1 MIHSYN
7 LSASLRH
14 LIEDERASE
23 VIVTAMFKLDNN
35 VVLQNTGCMALT
47 NLSADGE
54 FIFHFTLPMSSVSF
68 DCYKVWKLGSMNC
81 DQHINLDRLLFCNV

>member
-1 MIHSYN
+1 MMNSYN

-35 VVLQNTGCMALT
+35 GILQNTGCMALT

-54 FIFHFTLPMSSVSF
+54 FTFQF
-68 DCYKVWKLGSMNC
+68 
-81 DQHINLDRLLFCNV
+81 

>member
-1 MIHSYN
+1 MTIGDPQYN
-7 LSASLRH
+7 FFYPTLTLMMDFHNLTASLRH

-47 NLSADGE
+47 NLSADGK
-54 FIFHFTLPMSSVSF
+54 FTF
-68 DCYKVWKLGSMNC
+68 
-81 DQHINLDRLLFCNV
+81 QF